1 MKITVTE
8 GTKVEPKNILK
19 VKTREEFRSW
29 LEKNHNHATE
39 CWAVAKKGKQK
50 PTDRLW
56 YLDAVEEVLCFGWI
70 DTTHKRIDGVDMQRF
85 TPRSKR
91 SQWSELNKERCRRLE
106 KLGLMTEAGRKELPD
121 MSEGAFKI
129 DPDIKAAFDENPVA
143 WENFQKFPKL
153 YQRVR
158 IDSIQRDKN
167 KDRVVF
173 DKRLK
178 KLIDQSEK
186 NKMFGQWNDYGRL
199 LDY

>member
-1 MKITVTE
+1 ME
-8 GTKVEPKNILK
+8 AKNVLK
-19 VKTREEFRSW
+19 VKTREEFRNW
-29 LEKNHNHATE
+29 LEKNHDQTTE
-39 CWAVAKKGKQK
+39 CWAVAKRGKQK
-50 PTDRLW
+50 PDDRLW
-56 YLDAVEEVLCFGWI
+56 YLDAVEEALCFGWI
-70 DTTHKRIDGVDMQRF
+70 DTTHKRIDGIDMQRF

-106 KLGLMTEAGRKELPD
+106 KLGLMTEVGRKELPD
-121 MSEGAFKI
+121 MSEDAFKI

-143 WENFQKFPKL
+143 WKNFQKFPKL
-153 YQRVR
+153 YQRIC

-167 KDRVVF
+167 KDRAVF